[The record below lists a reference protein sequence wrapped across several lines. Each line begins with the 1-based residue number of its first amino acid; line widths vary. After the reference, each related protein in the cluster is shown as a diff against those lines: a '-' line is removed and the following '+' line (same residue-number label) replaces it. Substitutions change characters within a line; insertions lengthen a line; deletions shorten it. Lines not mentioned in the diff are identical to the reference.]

1 MKIKVRRI
9 GNSRGIV
16 LPWLVVEL
24 LGSAE
29 LDLTLI
35 GRTAVLTSHPA
46 DELELQAALA
56 FAGVK
61 AGRRNLFEQLALNR
75 DE

>member
-24 LGSAE
+24 LDATE
-29 LDLTLI
+29 LELTLI
-35 GRTAVLTSHPA
+35 GRTAVLTGHPA
-46 DELELQAALA
+46 DEIDLQAALA

-61 AGRRNLFEQLALNR
+61 ASRRRLFQRLAE
-75 DE
+75 DEEK